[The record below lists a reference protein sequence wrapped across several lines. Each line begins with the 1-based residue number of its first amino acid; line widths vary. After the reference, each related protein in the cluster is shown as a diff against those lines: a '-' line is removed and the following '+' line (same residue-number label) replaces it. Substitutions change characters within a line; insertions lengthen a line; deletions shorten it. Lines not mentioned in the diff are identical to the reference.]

1 MVAINVEKLTVRYEE
16 TVAVNEI
23 SFKVNEGEVYGLLGP
38 NGAGKSSTIK
48 AIVGLVPYKGS
59 ISIFGKQPQEAKNMI
74 GYVPEEIMLFESLTP
89 LEFFEF
95 IASIRKLDED
105 DVNKRLEKLVSA
117 FAIRD
122 YLNTPIAALS
132 MGTKKKVEVIA
143 ALLHNPKLLILDE
156 PLNGLDAKTS
166 RVLKEIMAIH
176 VKEGGAIVFSTHIM
190 EIAEKLCNRIAVI
203 SEGRIVAEGSV
214 DELKE
219 MVLSD
224 GSLEDVFLKI
234 TGQEEEVREILNALK
249 V

>member
-1 MVAINVEKLTVRYEE
+1 MVAVSVEGLTVRYEK
-16 TVAVNEI
+16 TIAVNGI
-23 SFKVNEGEVYGLLGP
+23 SFKVNEGEIYGLLGP
-38 NGAGKSSTIK
+38 NGAGKTSTIK
-48 AIVGLVPYKGS
+48 AIAGLIPYEGS
-59 ISIFGKQPQEAKNMI
+59 IRIFGKQPQEAKNLI

-95 IASIRKLDED
+95 IASIRKLDAD
-105 DVNKRLEKLVSA
+105 DVNKKLENLVSA

-132 MGTKKKVEVIA
+132 MGTKKKVAVIA

-166 RVLKEIMAIH
+166 RILKEIMAIH
-176 VKEGGAIVFSTHIM
+176 VKEGGAIIFSTHIM

-203 SEGRIVAEGSV
+203 NEGRILAEGSIN
-214 DELKE
+214 ELKE

-224 GSLEDVFLKI
+224 GDLEDVFLKI
-234 TGQEEEVREILNALK
+234 TG
-249 V
+249 